1 MGKNFRDDK
10 GGTSS
15 TLACLAIFAATLPAL
30 PACAADDF
38 KVDGYLREGVSVNL
52 QDPLETADK
61 DRYKISM
68 ARTTLRL
75 NLEATTGPVTF
86 AVKGR
91 FSREIRTDYLKNLEA
106 IRFPG
111 PTVGGANAHDG
122 TDLLNAYNEA
132 ELREWFVD
140 FPVGERLKVRLG
152 KQQVAWGETDF
163 FAGNDLIHGFNYTWR
178 SFLEP
183 ANEELR
189 KPLIMGNFN
198 IAVPELDGALQVLV
212 RPGWDRASDI
222 GNTYDLFGGRW
233 ANQPNKGLDFFANGF
248 GYNLNNPEGNFK
260 KTTGGVRWSAL
271 AGGINYSLSYLKTY
285 NPDPVVNPAFA
296 PWKGTAVKGGLGD
309 LIYPT
314 IDVLGLTAS
323 GYLGAADAV
332 VNVEMAYLK
341 DYAFNHGYANGYGFL
356 SGSATGSAGFSGIR
370 QKDVIRTTLRMDKN
384 LAGLASLVGAEKPA
398 FFSVQLF
405 DTWIRGYDASE
416 QIVNLVG
423 FGQARKRHSALLTGI
438 LSTSFNNG
446 KLKPE
451 LVGGADLSYGGG
463 FLVPSLSFEIGNNW
477 RLKTELDLFWHRG
490 VRTPANAA
498 TERDAS
504 LFGYFSHNNQL
515 YTSLTYQF

>member
-1 MGKNFRDDK
+1 MGTKFKEDK
-10 GGTSS
+10 GAAGSAVAW
-15 TLACLAIFAATLPAL
+15 LAMFAAALPAL
-30 PACAADDF
+30 PAHANDF

-52 QDPLETADK
+52 QDPIETAAN
-61 DRYKISM
+61 DRYKVSM
-68 ARTTLRL
+68 ARSTLRL
-75 NLEATTGPVTF
+75 NLEATTGDVVF

-91 FSREIRTDYLKNLEA
+91 FSREISTDYLKDLEA
-106 IRFPG
+106 IRYPA

-122 TDLLNAYNEA
+122 NNLARAYNEA

-140 FPVGERLKVRLG
+140 FPLGERVKVRLG

-248 GYNLNNPEGNFK
+248 AYNLDNPEGNFK
-260 KTTGGVRWSAL
+260 KTTGGLRWSAL
-271 AGGINYSLSYLKTY
+271 AGDVNYSLSYLKTY

-309 LIYPT
+309 LVFPT
-314 IDVLGLTAS
+314 IDVFGLTAS
-323 GYLGAADAV
+323 GYVGAADAV
-332 VNVEMAYLK
+332 FNIEMAYLK
-341 DYAFNHGYANGYGFL
+341 DYAFNYGYTNGYGFL
-356 SGSATGSAGFSGIR
+356 SGSATGSAGFSGIK

-384 LAGLASLVGAEKPA
+384 LTALGTLVGAEKPA

-405 DTWIRGYDASE
+405 DTWIRDYDASE

-423 FGQARKRHSALLTGI
+423 FGQARKRHSALLTAI
-438 LSTSFNNG
+438 LGTSFQNG

-451 LVGGADLSYGGG
+451 LVGGTDLSYGGG
-463 FLVPSLSFEIGNNW
+463 FVVPSLSYEVGNNW

-490 VRTPANAA
+490 VRTPGNGA

-504 LFGYFSHNNQL
+504 LFGYFAHNNQL